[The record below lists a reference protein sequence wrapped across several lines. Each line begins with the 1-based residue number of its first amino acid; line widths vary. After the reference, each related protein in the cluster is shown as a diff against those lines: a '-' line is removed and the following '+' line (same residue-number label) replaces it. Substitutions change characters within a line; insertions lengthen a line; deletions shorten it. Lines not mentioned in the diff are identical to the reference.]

1 MKHWLLERV
10 FYEIYTP
17 SFFDANNDGKG
28 DIPGIIQKLDYLV
41 SMGIGAIWLTPF
53 YRSPKVDNGYD
64 ISDYMSVDPEYGSTD
79 DIIALIREAHKRN
92 IKVVIDMVLNHTSDQ
107 HPWFLQSRLSKDN
120 PKRNWYIWKD
130 ATGSS
135 LPNNWESFFGGSAWE
150 YDQKTDSYYYHAFSK
165 SQVDLNWAYPLV
177 RSAMYDILKY
187 WLEMGIDG
195 FRLDVINFLKTGT
208 EFPDNPY
215 DNSRVKQIHRFDKD
229 QEGVK
234 QVLKEIRS
242 ICKAYGDILLLGE
255 IGNDSLDEIM
265 NYVGDDY
272 LDAALNFNLGSI
284 QTFDCSKIGREFLT
298 METKYPELTKTYFF
312 SSHDMRRHISRFC
325 RPGYELDIARLVA
338 VFLLTVRG
346 IPILYYGEELG
357 MQDLVAQSVQD
368 LRDIQAIKKYN
379 ECVANG
385 MTEEES
391 LRVIV
396 PYNRD
401 ASRSPMQWDGI
412 VAAGFTRSIPWI
424 GLSPT
429 YKERNVTKE
438 SADSESLLQFYRQ
451 LILLRNSNKSL
462 QQGTYSKLTVKGW
475 GILFEREWRT
485 EHVTVILNFTDKSIV
500 LDSDCIKL
508 NRPFISSLGP
518 GYNRQHMMGLH
529 PYEACI
535 GFS

>member
-229 QEGVK
+229 QEG
-234 QVLKEIRS
+234 
-242 ICKAYGDILLLGE
+242 
-255 IGNDSLDEIM
+255 
-265 NYVGDDY
+265 
-272 LDAALNFNLGSI
+272 
-284 QTFDCSKIGREFLT
+284 
-298 METKYPELTKTYFF
+298 
-312 SSHDMRRHISRFC
+312 
-325 RPGYELDIARLVA
+325 
-338 VFLLTVRG
+338 
-346 IPILYYGEELG
+346 
-357 MQDLVAQSVQD
+357 
-368 LRDIQAIKKYN
+368 
-379 ECVANG
+379 
-385 MTEEES
+385 
-391 LRVIV
+391 
-396 PYNRD
+396 
-401 ASRSPMQWDGI
+401 
-412 VAAGFTRSIPWI
+412 
-424 GLSPT
+424 
-429 YKERNVTKE
+429 
-438 SADSESLLQFYRQ
+438 
-451 LILLRNSNKSL
+451 
-462 QQGTYSKLTVKGW
+462 
-475 GILFEREWRT
+475 
-485 EHVTVILNFTDKSIV
+485 
-500 LDSDCIKL
+500 
-508 NRPFISSLGP
+508 
-518 GYNRQHMMGLH
+518 
-529 PYEACI
+529 
-535 GFS
+535 